1 MGVEQRYLEAFL
13 GVRRHGPGAGELTPT
28 VLAAAAASVLPVT
41 AAGISLTQK
50 LRVPLGW
57 SEEHAAVAERQQTT
71 LGDGPCLS
79 VAMTGEA
86 LVADAVCIAEQWPLY
101 YAELERRTP
110 FRSVAAVPLRVGDE
124 AVGAVLDLYAERSD
138 LSSVLPLEEVEAVG
152 TACAGLLFGMLEE
165 AYYGSESSW
174 PSWIDDQAAVDRVA
188 VWTAV
193 GMLIAAGNLDDADAD
208 ADALARLRAFAYS
221 HDLSLDET
229 AARLVE
235 RRLALHAVL
244 A

>member
-1 MGVEQRYLEAFL
+1 VGVEQRYLEAVL
-13 GVRRHGPGAGELTPT
+13 GVRLRGAEAGELTPS
-28 VLAAAAASVLPVT
+28 VLAAAAAAVLPVE

-57 SEEHAAVAERQQTT
+57 SDEDAAVAERQQTT

-79 VAMTGEA
+79 VAATGEA
-86 LVADAVCIAEQWPLY
+86 LVADVGCIAEQWPLY
-101 YAELERRTP
+101 YAEIERRTR

-124 AVGAVLDLYAERSD
+124 AAGAVLDLYAERPD
-138 LSSVLPLEEVEAVG
+138 LSSVLTLEQVEAVG
-152 TACAGLLFGMLEE
+152 VACAGLLFGMLEE
-165 AYYGSESSW
+165 AYYGTESSL
-174 PSWIDDQAAVDRVA
+174 PSWVDDQATVDRME

-193 GMLIAAGNLDDADAD
+193 GMLMSAGNLNDG
-208 ADALARLRAFAYS
+208 DALARLRGFAFS
-221 HDLSLDET
+221 NDLSLDEA

-235 RRLALHAVL
+235 RQLPLHAVL